1 MQKILAPI
9 QVLSSYEIDK
19 SKLENCIVVIESAD
33 PGFDWIFTQ
42 KIAGLIT
49 KYGGAN
55 SHMAIRCAEF
65 NIAAAIGCGEQ
76 IFERVIKSK
85 IVELDCSGGKIEID
99 NY

>member
-1 MQKILAPI
+1 
-9 QVLSSYEIDK
+9 
-19 SKLENCIVVIESAD
+19 
-33 PGFDWIFTQ
+33 
-42 KIAGLIT
+42 
-49 KYGGAN
+49 
-55 SHMAIRCAEF
+55 MAIRCAEF